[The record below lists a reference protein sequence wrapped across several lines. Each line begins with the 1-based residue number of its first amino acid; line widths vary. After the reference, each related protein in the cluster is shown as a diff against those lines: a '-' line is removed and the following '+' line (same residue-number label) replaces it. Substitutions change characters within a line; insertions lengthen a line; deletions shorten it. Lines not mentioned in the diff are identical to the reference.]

1 MQQQLWKVIDFHQS
15 FRQPYSKIPTLL
27 PMEEC
32 TLRHDL
38 MKEENVEYLIACG
51 EGNITEIADALGDQL
66 YILLGTIIKHGM
78 QDVIADVFREIH
90 DSNMTKLGEDGL
102 PILREDGKILKGP
115 NYKKPNIKQFFY
127 NEHS

>member
-1 MQQQLWKVIDFHQS
+1 
-15 FRQPYSKIPTLL
+15 
-27 PMEEC
+27 
-32 TLRHDL
+32 
-38 MKEENVEYLIACG
+38 MKEENVEYLVACG
-51 EGNITEIADALGDQL
+51 EGNLTEIADALGDQL

-115 NYKKPNIKQFFY
+115 NYRKPNIQQFFD

>member
-1 MQQQLWKVIDFHQS
+1 
-15 FRQPYSKIPTLL
+15 
-27 PMEEC
+27 
-32 TLRHDL
+32 
-38 MKEENVEYLIACG
+38 MKEENVEYLVACG
-51 EGNITEIADALGDQL
+51 EGNLPEIADALGDQL

-115 NYKKPNIKQFFY
+115 NYKKPNIKQFFD